1 MGVKKKS
8 FGEVVEGAAD
18 KKELPREEVP
28 IAATSRKKTRTVS
41 VRFNEEEL
49 ARLQRVLDAMGL
61 DLSAGIR
68 MIVYEWIRG
77 QR

>member
-8 FGEVVEGAAD
+8 FGEVVEGAVE
-18 KKELPREEVP
+18 KKELPREEAP
-28 IAATSRKKTRTVS
+28 AAAASRKKARTVS
-41 VRFNEEEL
+41 VRFNKEEL
-49 ARLQRVLDAMGL
+49 ARLRRVLDTMGL

-77 QR
+77 RR